1 MLAAEL
7 QNLAQLRDHVNML
20 LSVHP
25 NARGTLAEEKVTAVI
40 NEALSSLHE
49 EEAWSQHHYVDEVA
63 GVSAEYSRLR
73 GKKPFAW

>member
-7 QNLAQLRDHVNML
+7 QNLTQLRDHVNML

-49 EEAWSQHHYVDEVA
+49 
-63 GVSAEYSRLR
+63 
-73 GKKPFAW
+73 